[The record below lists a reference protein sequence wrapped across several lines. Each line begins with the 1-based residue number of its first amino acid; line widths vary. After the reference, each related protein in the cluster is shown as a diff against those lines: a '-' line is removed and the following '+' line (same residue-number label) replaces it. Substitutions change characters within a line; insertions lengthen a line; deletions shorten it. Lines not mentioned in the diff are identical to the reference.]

1 MAEREIAGAGKA
13 SAELPLFIRTYDFV
27 GWLVPLTNHFPRA
40 HRHTVTKRLLDAALD
55 FQQIVLLANYVFGET
70 RLAQLRLADTEL
82 DKIRLYLRLAHRW
95 QWINIG
101 QYEHASR
108 LVAELGRLLGG
119 WQKVTRQTAGQ
130 PGPAAVGTG

>member
-1 MAEREIAGAGKA
+1 MAEREIAGADKGNG
-13 SAELPLFIRTYDFV
+13 ELPLFIKTYDFV

-55 FQQIVLLANYVFGET
+55 FQQIVLLSNHVYGET

-82 DKIRLYLRLAHRW
+82 DKMRLYLRLAHRW
-95 QWINIG
+95 QWINSG

-119 WQKVTRQTAGQ
+119 WQKVTRQTAGK

>member
-1 MAEREIAGAGKA
+1 MAEREIAGAGKG

-101 QYEHASR
+101 QYEHASA
-108 LVAELGRLLGG
+108 LVAELGRPLGG